1 MAEERMADVPRYTLS
16 FRVAD
21 ADIDPQ
27 GHVNNV
33 AFLRIV
39 QDAAIAH
46 WRAIAPDEIRA
57 AFTWVVRRH
66 EIEYLRLGLP
76 GDELVVRTW
85 VGEPSGATW
94 ERFTEIGRAGEER
107 PLVTARTVW
116 VLLDAATGRP
126 RRVDANLIACFAK
139 PASGGRNTP
148 VTG

>member
-1 MAEERMADVPRYTLS
+1 MPELPSYTLS
-16 FRVAD
+16 IRVTD
-21 ADIDPQ
+21 ADIDRQ

-33 AFLRIV
+33 AFVRIV

-46 WRAIAPDEIRA
+46 WRAIAPEEIRA

-76 GDELVVRTW
+76 GDELRVRTW

-94 ERFTEIGRAGEER
+94 ERFTEVLRAGEER

-116 VLLDAATGRP
+116 VLLDIASGRP
-126 RRVDANLIACFAK
+126 RRVDAHLVACFTQAK
-139 PASGGRNTP
+139 SAAGDA
-148 VTG
+148 